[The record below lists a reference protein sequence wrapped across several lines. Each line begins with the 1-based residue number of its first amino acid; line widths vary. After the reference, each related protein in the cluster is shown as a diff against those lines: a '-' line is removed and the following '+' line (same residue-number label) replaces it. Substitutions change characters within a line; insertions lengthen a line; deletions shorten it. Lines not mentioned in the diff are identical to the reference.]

1 MAVHTTVAK
10 VEAVMRAFDKKKDLS
25 TSTFILPANNL
36 VRRYCE
42 PLGYDEETLEL
53 IERYLAAHFYCVTAR
68 RPVEQYVGQ
77 ARNRYEDNVGLGLD
91 ATWYGQQAKLF
102 DSLGRTLTNVPDWH
116 QTFLRIATTSS
127 GPCICSLRVVS
138 FQ

>member
-102 DSLGRTLTNVPDWH
+102 DSLGGLTAAMSEKVNVGFFWLGDGTPYDRDY
-116 QTFLRIATTSS
+116 TK
-127 GPCICSLRVVS
+127 
-138 FQ
+138 